1 MLTSVLVS
9 RLFECHMQSDN
20 TNNAAAIAAKAACHS
35 MSRDIFQYVAM
46 IAHFKKSVSEDRNKF
61 AHPVI
66 SQEFLELFL
75 DDLGARESHLTPL
88 QVRLFDHLRTTS
100 TTIQGPNR
108 KNQLK
113 ISASCSNDSV

>member
-1 MLTSVLVS
+1 
-9 RLFECHMQSDN
+9 MQSDN
-20 TNNAAAIAAKAACHS
+20 TNNAAAIIAAKAACHS

-88 QVRLFDHLRTTS
+88 QVRLFDHLRATS